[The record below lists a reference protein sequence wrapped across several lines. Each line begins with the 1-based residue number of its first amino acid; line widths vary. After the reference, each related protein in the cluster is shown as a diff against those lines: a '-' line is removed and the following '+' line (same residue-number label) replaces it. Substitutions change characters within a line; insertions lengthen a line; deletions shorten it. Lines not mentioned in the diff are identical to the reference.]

1 MTCHLVRC
9 QAVVSM
15 APVAKASRSL
25 AALGTTAG
33 ASVASPPMPRR
44 LAVFLTLAVA
54 AAAVC
59 ARLGVWQLSRLRERR
74 ALNASVAARF
84 SAAPA
89 PYAALPPDT
98 AARHYRRVTVRGVAD
113 YAREFVLANRTR
125 DGSPG
130 VHIVTPV
137 RVAPG
142 AGGPGGDT
150 LLLVNRGW
158 IYSANG
164 TTVDLARWREA
175 DTLAVTG
182 YVEIP
187 SRRPG
192 VARLGGRA
200 RGYRAYRFLDPVLVA
215 GDAGAPVSR
224 DYVVAEPGAGEDP
237 ARPPL
242 DRPVR
247 VPPPAL
253 DEGSHFSYAVQWF
266 CFAAVALVGGATFA
280 HAQRRGGAPR

>member
-1 MTCHLVRC
+1 M
-9 QAVVSM
+9 
-15 APVAKASRSL
+15 
-25 AALGTTAG
+25 AG
-33 ASVASPPMPRR
+33 APERPVPDARAARRR
-44 LAVFLTLAVA
+44 LVVFLAIAVA

-59 ARLGVWQLSRLRERR
+59 VRLGVWQLSRLAERR
-74 ALNASVAARF
+74 ARNAAVAARF
-84 SAAPA
+84 TAPPV
-89 PYAALPPDT
+89 PYRALPADT
-98 AARHYRRVTVRGVAD
+98 AARHYRRVVVAGRPD

-137 RVAPG
+137 RVSPA

-150 LLLVNRGW
+150 LVLVNRGW
-158 IYSANG
+158 IYSGDG
-164 TTVDLARWREA
+164 TRVDLARWREG
-175 DTLAVTG
+175 DSIAVTG

-200 RGYRAYRFLDPVLVA
+200 RGYPAYRFLDPFVVG
-215 GDAGAPVSR
+215 GDAGVPVTR
-224 DYVVAEPGAGEDP
+224 DYVVAEPPPGETTIP
-237 ARPPL
+237 Q

-253 DEGSHFSYAVQWF
+253 DDGPHKSYAFQWF
-266 CFAAVALVGGATFA
+266 GFAAVALVGGAAFA
-280 HAQRRGGAPR
+280 RAQRRGRPTT